1 MKKFTL
7 LFLLYFAN
15 MALAQEKMTTH
26 KGIIDFE
33 ASVPLFEEVK
43 AKNENA
49 TCVLNLETGEIVST
63 AYIKDFHF
71 KITLMERHFN
81 ENYMESHSYPKA
93 TFKGIIEGFNIN
105 IIGSSPKEFKLKGTL
120 KVHGKSKKINTI
132 AILQK
137 TNEGLEIIADFTVNS
152 MDFNIKIPEIL
163 SMKVAETV
171 NVKTLFLFNK
181 PTFANN
187 P

>member
-7 LFLLYFAN
+7 LFLLFFAN
-15 MALAQEKMTTH
+15 MALAQEKMNTY

-49 TCVLNLETGEIVST
+49 TCSINPETGEISST
-63 AYIKDFHF
+63 VYIKDFHF
-71 KITLMERHFN
+71 KIALMEKHFN
-81 ENYMESHSYPKA
+81 ENYMESHNYPKA
-93 TFKGIIEGFNIN
+93 TFKGTIEGFNLN

-132 AILQK
+132 AILKK
-137 TNEGLEIIADFTVNS
+137 TNDGLEIIADFMVNS
-152 MDFNIKIPEIL
+152 KDFNIKIPEIL

-171 NVKTLFLFNK
+171 NIKTVFLFNK
-181 PTFANN
+181 PIYANN